1 MKQSY
6 YHFKALTHILNVNQI
21 RSSSDEFRIIL
32 DDLQKGDFSEVKES
46 FSMLGRIVEESLRW
60 KR

>member
-21 RSSSDEFRIIL
+21 CSSSDEFRIIL
-32 DDLQKGDFSEVKES
+32 DALQKGDFSEGKES
-46 FSMLGRIVEESLRW
+46 LSMLGRIVEEYLRW
-60 KR
+60 SR